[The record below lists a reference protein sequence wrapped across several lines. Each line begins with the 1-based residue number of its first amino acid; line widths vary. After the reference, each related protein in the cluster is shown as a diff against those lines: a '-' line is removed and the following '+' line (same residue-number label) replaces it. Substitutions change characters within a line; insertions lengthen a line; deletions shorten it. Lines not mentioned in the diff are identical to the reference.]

1 MTVPTGR
8 RIPVPLPQPR
18 PRAERQKGANPSL
31 PLTDA
36 QENPAPHVAHEVENV
51 VPRLPGEDMALR
63 GDEAEEHP
71 LPRHRQID
79 SVALRSLFDP
89 RSEERRVGKECRSRG
104 WRYQ

>member
-36 QENPAPHVAHEVENV
+36 QENPARHVVHEVKDV
-51 VPRLPGEDMALR
+51 APGCRARTWPCAATRLR
-63 GDEAEEHP
+63 N
-71 LPRHRQID
+71 I
-79 SVALRSLFDP
+79 
-89 RSEERRVGKECRSRG
+89 RSRVTV
-104 WRYQ
+104 RSIP